1 MSSRGGGRDEESGDR
16 ADHADLV
23 GTADRA
29 GNAGRAGNT
38 DRAGNA
44 GRAENANR
52 GGNADRAVLRRY
64 YGYRATV
71 NNGFFLPVGI
81 IYIEHQGLGLDV
93 IGFTQGVFLLALV
106 GFQLPTG
113 YLGDRIGRRNTVLL
127 GALVVTGVMVL
138 YPLGNSLWTF
148 TALYVAWAFGWSC
161 REGVG
166 EAWLYDLLATGLD
179 PDAYA
184 SVDGRARAIELAASA
199 VSAAIAG
206 LLYTVDPT
214 LPFLA
219 NAAVTAAGVPLLVML
234 PKAEGQ
240 VPDRRPSIT
249 AVAHTARTQLS
260 RPDVRW
266 FVAFLA
272 VIYACFEVTR
282 AFEQPA
288 AVEVGVPVALLG
300 VLYSAFKL
308 VSAAG
313 AALAGPIHDRFGVR
327 PVFVALAPILAI
339 AYLSAAFVPQLLVG
353 VFFLT
358 RSIQSVT
365 VPVQNQYL
373 NDRVADAGRA
383 TVLSA
388 VSMVTA
394 LAGAMAHFVAGS
406 IAPSVGSV
414 GVIVGAG
421 LACSVVAG
429 VVWAL
434 TTPVEGPVDSPEP
447 ITVRRVP

>member
-1 MSSRGGGRDEESGDR
+1 MDSRGNR
-16 ADHADLV
+16 
-23 GTADRA
+23 RA
-29 GNAGRAGNT
+29 GTST
-38 DRAGNA
+38 DRS
-44 GRAENANR
+44 
-52 GGNADRAVLRRY
+52 VLRRY

-93 IGFTQGVFLLALV
+93 IGFTQGAFLLALV
-106 GFQLPTG
+106 AFQLPTG

-127 GALVVTGVMVL
+127 GALVVTVVMVC

-161 REGVG
+161 REGAG
-166 EAWLYDLLATGLD
+166 EAWLYDLLAATLD

-184 SVDGRARAIELAASA
+184 RVDGRARAIELATSA

-219 NAAVTAAGVPLLVML
+219 NAAVTAVGVPLLLML
-234 PKAEGQ
+234 PEAEGRA
-240 VPDRRPSIT
+240 PDRRPSIT
-249 AVAHTARTQLS
+249 AVARTASTQLA

-272 VIYACFEVTR
+272 VLYACFEVTR

-327 PVFVALAPILAI
+327 PVFVALAPILAV
-339 AYLSAAFVPQLLVG
+339 AYLSAALVPQLVVG

-358 RSIQSVT
+358 RSIQSVA
-365 VPVQNQYL
+365 VPIQNGYL

-394 LAGAMAHFVAGS
+394 LSGALAHFVAGS

-421 LACSVVAG
+421 LVCSVVAG
-429 VVWAL
+429 VVWV
-434 TTPVEGPVDSPEP
+434 TTVP
-447 ITVRRVP
+447 IERPGDTPGAIARRSVR